1 MAVPTLL
8 IADDHPLFCAAL
20 QQAATAAVPGCHIM
34 LADSLATTFAQLEAH
49 ADVDLLLLDLHMPGS
64 HGLTGLGSIRARFPT
79 VATLVV
85 SAHDEPRIVQ
95 RALNH
100 GASGFIPKNS
110 APASIGDAIRTVLDC
125 RPWIPADIAAA
136 LSTLPANPDD
146 EALAQALARLTGQQF
161 RVLEMI
167 SQGLINKQIAAQL
180 GIQERT
186 VKAHVSAILERL
198 GAANR
203 TQASVMLRSLDL
215 QEPARSG

>member
-1 MAVPTLL
+1 MTVPTLL

-20 QQAATAAVPGCHIM
+20 QQAAATAVPGCRIL
-34 LADSLATTFAQLEAH
+34 LADSLAATFAQLEAH
-49 ADVDLLLLDLHMPGS
+49 ADIDLLLLDLHMPGS
-64 HGLTGLGSIRARFPT
+64 HGLAGLGNVRARFPA

-110 APASIGDAIRTVLDC
+110 PPASIGDAIRTVLDC
-125 RPWIPADIAAA
+125 RPWIPEGIAAA
-136 LSTLPANPDD
+136 LSALPPDHGD
-146 EALAQALARLTGQQF
+146 EALAQSLARLTGQQF

-167 SQGLINKQIAAQL
+167 AEGLINKQIGARL

-186 VKAHVSAILERL
+186 VKAHVSAILDKL
-198 GAANR
+198 GAVNR

>member
-1 MAVPTLL
+1 MT
-8 IADDHPLFCAAL
+8 
-20 QQAATAAVPGCHIM
+20 AVPGCKVL
-34 LADSLATTFAQLEAH
+34 LADSLATTFEQLEAH
-49 ADVDLLLLDLHMPGS
+49 AGIDLLLLDLHMPGS
-64 HGLTGLGSIRARFPT
+64 HGLTGLGSVRARFPA

-110 APASIGDAIRTVLDC
+110 APASIGDAIRAVLDC

-136 LSTLPANPDD
+136 LAELPADHGD

-167 SQGLINKQIAAQL
+167 AEGLMNKQIAARL